1 MVERAHTEHPTNT
14 IDDYLQ
20 TVYSLE
26 TEGEH
31 AISARLA
38 RWMSVTP
45 PTAWSTVQ
53 RMQRDGL
60 VELDDRKH
68 IHLTPHGRALAE
80 NIARRHRLAERFLT
94 DVLGLGWAEAHVQAH
109 QFEHGITRIIEE
121 RLFELLGHPTTCPH
135 GSPIPGTGAT
145 LDPAWVPLGALDPGT
160 GATVK
165 FISEEL
171 EEDSELL
178 NYLDQHDIKPGCA
191 VRVSEKAPATGVVL
205 IETQGGQASLAVAT
219 AARIRVLVRPD

>member
-1 MVERAHTEHPTNT
+1 
-14 IDDYLQ
+14 
-20 TVYSLE
+20 
-26 TEGEH
+26 
-31 AISARLA
+31 
-38 RWMSVTP
+38 
-45 PTAWSTVQ
+45 
-53 RMQRDGL
+53 
-60 VELDDRKH
+60 
-68 IHLTPHGRALAE
+68 
-80 NIARRHRLAERFLT
+80 
-94 DVLGLGWAEAHVQAH
+94 
-109 QFEHGITRIIEE
+109 
-121 RLFELLGHPTTCPH
+121 
-135 GSPIPGTGAT
+135 
-145 LDPAWVPLGALDPGT
+145 VPLGALDPGT